1 MLVEHYVSPFLHQR
15 AIEIV
20 VKSLNILEIKSLENM
35 SNRLSIFIAK
45 VDFEKLNN
53 YLMLK

>member
-20 VKSLNILEIKSLENM
+20 VKGLNILEIKSLENM
-35 SNRLSIFIAK
+35 SNRLFIFIAK
-45 VDFEKLNN
+45 VDFDQLNN
-53 YLMLK
+53 FLILK

>member
-1 MLVEHYVSPFLHQR
+1 VEHYVSPFLHQR
-15 AIEIV
+15 TIEIV
-20 VKSLNILEIKSLENM
+20 VKGLNILEIKNLENM

-53 YLMLK
+53 YLILK